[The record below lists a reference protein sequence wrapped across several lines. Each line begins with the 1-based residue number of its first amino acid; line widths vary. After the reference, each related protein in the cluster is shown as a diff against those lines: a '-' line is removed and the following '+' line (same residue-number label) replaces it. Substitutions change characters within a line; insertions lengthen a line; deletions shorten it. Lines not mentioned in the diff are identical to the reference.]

1 MTSKNNTNTLLKWK
15 LWSPALV
22 ASIFLILVAQYSFL
36 AFHTLA
42 ELFAIIVSF
51 VMFAFAW
58 STKHFI
64 RNNFL
69 LFIACGYFW
78 IGALDLLHTLTYKGM
93 DMFTYDSG
101 NVAVQFWIGT
111 RFLEAFILL
120 IAPFTVNKNLRPI
133 PLFFSFGI
141 ISLVLTILVFTG
153 YFPTGFIEGQGL
165 TTFKIVS
172 EYLIDFI
179 LLIALFSLFRYG
191 SEIKDREKTLIAA
204 SIVMTMIAEIAFTF
218 YVDVYGLSNLIGH
231 LFKLGSYWLIFNAI
245 IISNVK
251 KPYAELQKSERRFRR
266 LFENTEVSLW
276 NVDFYSVYH
285 VLEELRKQGIIDLRS
300 YLANNREVTPTL
312 INMLQVT
319 HINEATLKLFSCR
332 DPDQIVRSF
341 PISLFIDQLCAIW
354 DSQPYFRAE
363 TRCIT
368 PNGQELNTIISFQL
382 PSKAEDYDNLP
393 ISVVDI
399 TQRKQ
404 DEERIWQQANF
415 DVLTGL
421 ANRSYFADN
430 VSHAID
436 LAERNHEKL
445 ALFYIDLDRFKLVND
460 TLGHSFGDLLLQEAA
475 QRLLQRLRKT
485 DIAAR
490 LAGDEFAVLL
500 PSIMKPEDIE
510 PIIGPLLESLAA
522 PYQLDGQEAYVSASI
537 GVALF
542 PNDGDSVSELLRK
555 ADSAMYKAKEDGRN
569 NYHFFTLEL
578 ELEAQHK
585 RHMEQELRKALL
597 NQEFTLHYQPIH
609 DIESRVASAEALVR
623 WEQPGKGLI
632 PPIEFIPLAEEL
644 NLILPLGEWI
654 LREACTTARSWQ
666 AITDNPPK
674 VSVNISCRQ
683 FQTQDLPEL
692 VASIL
697 QETELSPQQL
707 ILEITE
713 SLLITDDDSALKQL
727 QRLRNMGVEL
737 SIDDF
742 GTGYSSLS
750 YLKKFP
756 INTLKIDRSFIDDI
770 PNDQED
776 IALVKAIMSM
786 AESLK
791 LKVVAEGVETAAQAT
806 FLQARNCTYIQGYF
820 LSKPLPSKAFDAY
833 LNARKE
839 SKKTKE
845 AP

>member
-1 MTSKNNTNTLLKWK
+1 MTQNSYANTLLKWK
-15 LWSPALV
+15 LWSPALI
-22 ASIFLILVAQYSFL
+22 ASAFLIIIAQYNFL

-51 VMFAFAW
+51 IMFAFAW

-69 LFIACGYFW
+69 LFLACGYFW
-78 IGALDLLHTLTYKGM
+78 IGSLDLLHTLTYKGM
-93 DMFTYDSG
+93 DMITHDHG

-111 RFLEAFILL
+111 RYLEAFTLL
-120 IAPFTVNKNLRPI
+120 LAPFAVNKTISPVR
-133 PLFFSFGI
+133 LFFGFGV
-141 ISLVLTILVFTG
+141 ISLVLSMLVFSG
-153 YFPTGFIEGQGL
+153 HFPAGFIDGQGL
-165 TTFKIVS
+165 TPFKIYS

-179 LLIALFSLFRYG
+179 LLIALFCLFKFG
-191 SEIKDREKTLIAA
+191 SDIHEREKILIAA

-218 YVDVYGLSNLIGH
+218 YIDVYGLSNLIGH
-231 LFKLGSYWLIFNAI
+231 LFKLGSFWLIFNAI
-245 IISNVK
+245 SISNIK
-251 KPYAELQKSERRFRR
+251 KPYAELKKSERRFRR

-276 NVDFYSVYH
+276 NVDFSNVYQ
-285 VLEELRKQGIIDLRS
+285 ELNLLRNQGIKDLRS
-300 YLANNREVTPTL
+300 HLAHNREITPQL

-319 HINEATLKLFSCR
+319 HINEATLKLFASR
-332 DPDQIVRSF
+332 DPEKIIRAF
-341 PISLFIDQLCAIW
+341 PTRLFIDQLCAIW
-354 DSQPYFRAE
+354 NNEPYFRAE

-368 PNGQELNTIISFQL
+368 PDGQELNTIISFQL

-393 ISVVDI
+393 ISVIDI

-421 ANRSYFADN
+421 ANRSYFTDN

-436 LAERNHEKL
+436 LAERNREKL
-445 ALFYIDLDRFKLVND
+445 AIFYIDLDRFKLVND

-475 QRLLQRLRKT
+475 QRLLSGLRKT

-500 PSIMKPEDIE
+500 PNVIKAEDIE
-510 PIIGPLLESLAA
+510 PVIGPLLESLAA
-522 PYQLDGQEAYVSASI
+522 PYNLEGNEAYVSASI

-542 PNDGDSVSELLRK
+542 PNDGDNVSELLRK

-585 RHMEQELRKALL
+585 RHMEQELRKALS

-609 DIESRVASAEALVR
+609 NLESQVTSAEALVR
-623 WEQPGKGLI
+623 WEQPGKGII

-644 NLILPLGEWI
+644 NLITPLGEWI
-654 LREACTTARSWQ
+654 LRDACRTAIFWHEISP
-666 AITDNPPK
+666 TPPK
-674 VSVNISCRQ
+674 VSVNVSCKQ
-683 FQTQDLPEL
+683 FQNQDLPEL
-692 VASIL
+692 VDSIL
-697 QETELSPQQL
+697 LETGLPAEQL

-713 SLLITDDDSALKQL
+713 SLLITDEESTLKQL
-727 QRLRNMGVEL
+727 QELRSMGVEL
-737 SIDDF
+737 SVDDF

-791 LKVVAEGVETAAQAT
+791 LKVVAEGVETPAQAA
-806 FLQARNCTYIQGYF
+806 FLQSRNCTYIQGYF
-820 LSKPLPSKAFDAY
+820 LSKPLPSNDFIQY
-833 LNARKE
+833 LRDRI
-839 SKKTKE
+839 
-845 AP
+845 